1 MPSLIYNSMFAGDVS
16 GKTTQFCGFEDEQ
29 ICGFYKESNETDTL
43 DWSRSNGA
51 TPSSDTGPST
61 DHTCGNK
68 FGKCVRNS
76 TQCSRILHSI

>member
-29 ICGFYKESNETDTL
+29 ICGFYKEDNETDTL
-43 DWSRSNGA
+43 DWTRSNGA

-76 TQCSRILHSI
+76 T